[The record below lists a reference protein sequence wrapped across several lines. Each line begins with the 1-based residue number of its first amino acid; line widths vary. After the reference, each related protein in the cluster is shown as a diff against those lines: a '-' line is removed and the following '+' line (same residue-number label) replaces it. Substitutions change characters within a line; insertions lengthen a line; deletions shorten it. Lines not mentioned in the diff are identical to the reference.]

1 MILEEFMIIKINKD
15 NMVTLYLNQYISYLK
30 AVNYTESECNKTIRK
45 YIVGK
50 FGLEYYE
57 ENELYIKKKKQKIF
71 ISA

>member
-1 MILEEFMIIKINKD
+1 MILEELMIIKINKD

-45 YIVGK
+45 YIIGK

-57 ENELYIKKKKQKIF
+57 ENEPYISSLIQKIF

>member
-1 MILEEFMIIKINKD
+1 MIIKINKD

-57 ENELYIKKKKQKIF
+57 ENESYISSLIQKIF
-71 ISA
+71 VSA